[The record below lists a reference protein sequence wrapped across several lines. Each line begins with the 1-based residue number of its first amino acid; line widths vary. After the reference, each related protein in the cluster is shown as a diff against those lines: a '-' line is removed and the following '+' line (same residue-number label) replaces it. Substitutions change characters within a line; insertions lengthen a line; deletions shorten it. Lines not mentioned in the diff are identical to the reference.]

1 MLIAFLVVMIL
12 ITLLGIYY
20 FKKNVDTT
28 AAIIYGIYAL
38 LVIVVWALFVHLI

>member
-12 ITLLGIYY
+12 ITLFGIYY
-20 FKKNVDTT
+20 FKKNVDMI

-38 LVIVVWALFVHLI
+38 LVILAWVLFVHLI